1 MPFRGQWITKKL
13 KQKAEF
19 NHKKSEGN
27 RLVTEKPYS
36 IAVNTLQNVNHDL
49 HIPMFGHLTKR
60 WGLAKI
66 ILAILF
72 LGKTIFQVIVDFQF
86 TITGEI

>member
-1 MPFRGQWITKKL
+1 
-13 KQKAEF
+13 
-19 NHKKSEGN
+19 
-27 RLVTEKPYS
+27 
-36 IAVNTLQNVNHDL
+36 VNHDW

-72 LGKTIFQVIVDFQF
+72 VGTTIFQVIVDFNFLSQAKNDGGF
-86 TITGEI
+86 H